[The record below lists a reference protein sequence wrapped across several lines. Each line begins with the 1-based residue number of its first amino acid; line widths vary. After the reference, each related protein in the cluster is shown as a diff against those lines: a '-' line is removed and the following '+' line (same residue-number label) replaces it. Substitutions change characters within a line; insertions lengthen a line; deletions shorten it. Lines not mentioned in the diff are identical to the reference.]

1 MDIDTSCYSDSFIE
15 KILAETQTIAV
26 VGASSKPERDSY
38 KVIESLL
45 EHGYRVFPV
54 NPNEEGSSVLG
65 LNFYPN
71 LSSIQQPIDMVDVFR
86 TSDAVFE
93 IAEEAI
99 KIKAKVLWMQL
110 EIINND
116 AANLA
121 EAAGMKV
128 VMNRCPKK
136 EFKLSLIHISEPTSP
151 Y

>member
-110 EIINND
+110 EIVNND

-136 EFKLSLIHISEPTSP
+136 EFKKLNWTSNNN
-151 Y
+151 

>member
-1 MDIDTSCYSDSFIE
+1 MDIDTFCYSDCFIE

-54 NPNEEGSSVLG
+54 NPNEEGSSVFG

-86 TSDAVFE
+86 ASDAVFE

-136 EFKLSLIHISEPTSP
+136 EFKNLNWTSNNN
-151 Y
+151 

>member
-1 MDIDTSCYSDSFIE
+1 MDIDTSCYLDSFIE

-121 EAAGMKV
+121 EAAGLKV

-136 EFKLSLIHISEPTSP
+136 EFKNLNWTSNNN
-151 Y
+151 

>member
-1 MDIDTSCYSDSFIE
+1 MDIDTFCYSDCFIE

-26 VGASSKPERDSY
+26 VGASSKPDRDSY

-121 EAAGMKV
+121 EAAGLKV

-136 EFKLSLIHISEPTSP
+136 EFKNLNWTSNNN
-151 Y
+151 

>member
-1 MDIDTSCYSDSFIE
+1 MDIDTFCYSDCFIE

-86 TSDAVFE
+86 ASDAVFE

-136 EFKLSLIHISEPTSP
+136 EFKNLNWTSNNN
-151 Y
+151 

>member
-1 MDIDTSCYSDSFIE
+1 MDIDTSCYSDRFIE

-38 KVIESLL
+38 KVMESLL

-136 EFKLSLIHISEPTSP
+136 EFKNLNWTSNNN
-151 Y
+151 

>member
-1 MDIDTSCYSDSFIE
+1 MDIDTSCYSDRFIE

-54 NPNEEGSSVLG
+54 NPNEEGSTVLG

-121 EAAGMKV
+121 EAAGLKV

-136 EFKLSLIHISEPTSP
+136 EFKNLNWTSNNN
-151 Y
+151 

>member
-1 MDIDTSCYSDSFIE
+1 MDIDTFCYSDCFIE
-15 KILAETQTIAV
+15 KILAETQTIGV

-86 TSDAVFE
+86 ASDAVFE

-121 EAAGMKV
+121 EAAGLKV

-136 EFKLSLIHISEPTSP
+136 EFKNLNWTSNNN
-151 Y
+151 

>member
-1 MDIDTSCYSDSFIE
+1 MDIDTSCYSDCFIE

-121 EAAGMKV
+121 EAAGLKV

-136 EFKLSLIHISEPTSP
+136 EFKNLNWTSNNN
-151 Y
+151 

>member
-86 TSDAVFE
+86 ASDAVFE

-136 EFKLSLIHISEPTSP
+136 EFKNLNWTSNNN
-151 Y
+151 

>member
-54 NPNEEGSSVLG
+54 NPNEEGSTVLG

-121 EAAGMKV
+121 EAAGLKV

-136 EFKLSLIHISEPTSP
+136 EFKNLNWTSNNN
-151 Y
+151 

>member
-1 MDIDTSCYSDSFIE
+1 MDIDTSCYSDRFIE

-86 TSDAVFE
+86 ASDAVFE

-136 EFKLSLIHISEPTSP
+136 EFKNLNWTSNNN
-151 Y
+151 

>member
-136 EFKLSLIHISEPTSP
+136 EFKKLNWTSNNN
-151 Y
+151 

>member
-1 MDIDTSCYSDSFIE
+1 MDIDTSCYSDRFIE

-38 KVIESLL
+38 KVMESLL

-86 TSDAVFE
+86 ASDAVFE

-136 EFKLSLIHISEPTSP
+136 EFKNLNWTSNNN
-151 Y
+151 

>member
-54 NPNEEGSSVLG
+54 NPNEQGSSVLG

-71 LSSIQQPIDMVDVFR
+71 LNILVLY
-86 TSDAVFE
+86 
-93 IAEEAI
+93 EALI
-99 KIKAKVLWMQL
+99 L
-110 EIINND
+110 
-116 AANLA
+116 
-121 EAAGMKV
+121 
-128 VMNRCPKK
+128 
-136 EFKLSLIHISEPTSP
+136 LSL
-151 Y
+151 

>member
-93 IAEEAI
+93 IAQEAI

-121 EAAGMKV
+121 EAAGLKV

-136 EFKLSLIHISEPTSP
+136 EFKNLNWTSNNN
-151 Y
+151 

>member
-121 EAAGMKV
+121 EAAGLKV

-136 EFKLSLIHISEPTSP
+136 EFKKLNWTSNNN
-151 Y
+151 

>member
-1 MDIDTSCYSDSFIE
+1 MILNDPKDILKNIN
-15 KILAETQTIAV
+15 TIAV
-26 VGASSKPERDSY
+26 VGVSSKEERDSY
-38 KVIESLL
+38 KVMKFLIER
-45 EHGYRVFPV
+45 GYTVFPV

-86 TSDAVFE
+86 ASDAVFE

-136 EFKLSLIHISEPTSP
+136 EFKNLNWTSNNN
-151 Y
+151 

>member
-1 MDIDTSCYSDSFIE
+1 MDIDTSCYSDRFIE

-38 KVIESLL
+38 KVMKSLL

-121 EAAGMKV
+121 EAAGLKV

-136 EFKLSLIHISEPTSP
+136 EFKNLNWTSNNN
-151 Y
+151 

>member
-1 MDIDTSCYSDSFIE
+1 MDIDTSCYSDRFIE

-54 NPNEEGSSVLG
+54 NPNEEGNSVLG

-121 EAAGMKV
+121 EAAGLKV

-136 EFKLSLIHISEPTSP
+136 EFKNLNWTSNNN
-151 Y
+151 

>member
-1 MDIDTSCYSDSFIE
+1 MDIDTFCYSDCFIE

-54 NPNEEGSSVLG
+54 NPNEEGSTVLG

-121 EAAGMKV
+121 EAAGLKV

-136 EFKLSLIHISEPTSP
+136 EFKNLNWTSNNN
-151 Y
+151 

>member
-1 MDIDTSCYSDSFIE
+1 MDIDTFYYSDCFIE

-86 TSDAVFE
+86 ASDAVFE

-136 EFKLSLIHISEPTSP
+136 EFKHLNWTSNNN
-151 Y
+151 

>member
-38 KVIESLL
+38 KVMESLL

-121 EAAGMKV
+121 EAAGLKV

-136 EFKLSLIHISEPTSP
+136 EFKKLNWTSNNN
-151 Y
+151 

>member
-54 NPNEEGSSVLG
+54 NPNEQGSSVLG

-121 EAAGMKV
+121 EAAGLKV

-136 EFKLSLIHISEPTSP
+136 EFKNLNWTSNNN
-151 Y
+151 

>member
-1 MDIDTSCYSDSFIE
+1 MDIDTFCYSDRFIE

-86 TSDAVFE
+86 ASDAVFE

-136 EFKLSLIHISEPTSP
+136 EFKNLNWTSNNN
-151 Y
+151 

>member
-1 MDIDTSCYSDSFIE
+1 MDIDTSCYSDRFIE

-38 KVIESLL
+38 KVMESLL

-54 NPNEEGSSVLG
+54 NPNEEGSTVLG

-121 EAAGMKV
+121 EAAGLKV

-136 EFKLSLIHISEPTSP
+136 EFKNLNWTSNNN
-151 Y
+151 

>member
-1 MDIDTSCYSDSFIE
+1 MDIDTFCYSDCFIE

-86 TSDAVFE
+86 ASDAVFE

-128 VMNRCPKK
+128 VMNRCTKTEYK
-136 EFKLSLIHISEPTSP
+136 NLNWTSNNN
-151 Y
+151 

>member
-136 EFKLSLIHISEPTSP
+136 EFKNLNWTSNIN
-151 Y
+151 

>member
-1 MDIDTSCYSDSFIE
+1 MRDEHRFIVKANFIE

-54 NPNEEGSSVLG
+54 NPNEEGSSVFG

-99 KIKAKVLWMQL
+99 KIKAKVLWMQ
-110 EIINND
+110 
-116 AANLA
+116 
-121 EAAGMKV
+121 V
-128 VMNRCPKK
+128 
-136 EFKLSLIHISEPTSP
+136 
-151 Y
+151 

>member
-1 MDIDTSCYSDSFIE
+1 MDIDTFCYSDCFIE

-54 NPNEEGSSVLG
+54 NPNEEGSTVLG

-110 EIINND
+110 EIVNND

-136 EFKLSLIHISEPTSP
+136 EFKNLNWTSNNN
-151 Y
+151 

>member
-1 MDIDTSCYSDSFIE
+1 MDIDTFCYSDCFIE

-93 IAEEAI
+93 IAKEAI

-121 EAAGMKV
+121 EAAGLKV

-136 EFKLSLIHISEPTSP
+136 EFKNLNWTSNNN
-151 Y
+151 

>member
-1 MDIDTSCYSDSFIE
+1 MDIDTFCYSDCFIE

-86 TSDAVFE
+86 TSDAVYE

-110 EIINND
+110 DIINND

-121 EAAGMKV
+121 EAAGLKV

-136 EFKLSLIHISEPTSP
+136 EFKNLNWTSNNN
-151 Y
+151 

>member
-121 EAAGMKV
+121 EAAGLKV

-136 EFKLSLIHISEPTSP
+136 EFKNLICTSNNN
-151 Y
+151 